1 MKKILFLLL
10 LVFTINNLY
19 AADITV
25 YVSPFGDD
33 ETAEAN
39 NPNKPFK
46 SPVNAYNSI
55 KNENTTS
62 FDTVVLMEGEY
73 YTTHENGLFQQ
84 VLNRNGI
91 AITGADRRLTKIFG
105 NGINNLISLPANPTN
120 KGTPALSTQYGQ
132 QISRIGFYN
141 ANAAIYKAA
150 ATSNNTLGFWEN
162 YFDTSLSFSLYQTS
176 RSYQNSYLI
185 SKNIFNNAPIYH
197 IRNQNFSIPA
207 YSSYNLFMNNTIV
220 GRIGTEI
227 PTSSYNTFIND
238 NIFYDKN
245 GTNIFAFSATWRLK
259 NNRFYSISQIN
270 NGNTVENIGN
280 IFDTS
285 YPFIEDVGFTLK
297 PTDPAV
303 NAGSNNKTIGATEV
317 GVVNNLDTWLIY
329 DYVNAETL
337 PAGQSKVMYI
347 DSQNR
352 MRFWD
357 TMPVLT
363 HAIIYTEVFER
374 HSNPASYWIKFPVHF
389 KGEYWND
396 SGYRTK
402 LSNDKNDTV
411 STIILIG
418 SDNYNDIYNLNLSN
432 CYVDYNY
439 INGSE
444 ITDTTM
450 RRKRYMRAILKFNF
464 DV

>member
-1 MKKILFLLL
+1 
-10 LVFTINNLY
+10 
-19 AADITV
+19 
-25 YVSPFGDD
+25 
-33 ETAEAN
+33 
-39 NPNKPFK
+39 
-46 SPVNAYNSI
+46 
-55 KNENTTS
+55 
-62 FDTVVLMEGEY
+62 
-73 YTTHENGLFQQ
+73 
-84 VLNRNGI
+84 
-91 AITGADRRLTKIFG
+91 
-105 NGINNLISLPANPTN
+105 
-120 KGTPALSTQYGQ
+120 
-132 QISRIGFYN
+132 
-141 ANAAIYKAA
+141 
-150 ATSNNTLGFWEN
+150 
-162 YFDTSLSFSLYQTS
+162 
-176 RSYQNSYLI
+176 
-185 SKNIFNNAPIYH
+185 
-197 IRNQNFSIPA
+197 
-207 YSSYNLFMNNTIV
+207 MNNTIV
-220 GRIGTEI
+220 GRIGTSI
-227 PTSSYNTFIND
+227 PTSGYQTFIND

-245 GTNIFAFSATWRLK
+245 GTNIFASSTIWRLK

-270 NGNTVENIGN
+270 NGNTAENIGN

-303 NAGSNNKTIGATEV
+303 NAGTNNKTIGATEV

-352 MRFWD
+352 LRFWD

-450 RRKRYMRAILKFNF
+450 RKKRYMRAILKFNF